1 MSLSFGRRK
10 ERSNSEICR
19 MSNEVCYSVDKTE
32 IPKNSNGVDK
42 KTVIVM
48 VGLPVVF
55 ECQSIRYRL
64 VERATL

>member
-19 MSNEVCYSVDKTE
+19 VSTGVYYSVDKTE
-32 IPKNSNGVDK
+32 IPKSSNGVDK

-48 VGLPVVF
+48 VGLPVGF
-55 ECQSIRYRL
+55 
-64 VERATL
+64 